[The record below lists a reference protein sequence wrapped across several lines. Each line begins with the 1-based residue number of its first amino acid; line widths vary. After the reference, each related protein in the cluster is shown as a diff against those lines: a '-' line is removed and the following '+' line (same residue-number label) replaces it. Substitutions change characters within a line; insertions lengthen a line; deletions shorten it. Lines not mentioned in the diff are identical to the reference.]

1 MIKKLAFSLFIFC
14 AIFLRGQTTTIVYEL
29 IEKQSETS
37 VLIMPELSSFLSIN
51 SYSLHFNKNNSI
63 MNFDSVK
70 LLSISPNHKGSIL
83 VHKSI
88 IYKDFKKKIWVK
100 SSSIYEKGK
109 AYKKQFSDFDKKR
122 NYKWKKTGRKKKIL
136 NFNCIEVTN
145 NRDTA
150 WYTKDLKI
158 NDGPKNGILGI
169 AGLVLEYKD
178 DLNSWEA
185 VDIYYNTK
193 VDLNLPSDLE
203 TLVDESKIKIPIL
216 NFTSLSNSG
225 LIKLK
230 SNSEVNKWYKFE

>member
-100 SSSIYEKGK
+100 SASIYEKGK
-109 AYKKQFSDFDKKR
+109 AYKKQFSDFNIKK

-150 WYTKDLKI
+150 WYTKNLKI
-158 NDGPKNGILGI
+158 KDGPQNDILGI
-169 AGLVLEYKD
+169 DGLVLEYED
-178 DLNSWEA
+178 DLNSWKA
-185 VDIYYNTK
+185 VDIYYNK
-193 VDLNLPSDLE
+193 DVDLNLPSNLE
-203 TLVDESKIKIPIL
+203 TSTDESNIKIPIM
-216 NFTSLSNSG
+216 NFTNLPNFG

-230 SNSEVNKWYKFE
+230 SSSEIKKWYKFE